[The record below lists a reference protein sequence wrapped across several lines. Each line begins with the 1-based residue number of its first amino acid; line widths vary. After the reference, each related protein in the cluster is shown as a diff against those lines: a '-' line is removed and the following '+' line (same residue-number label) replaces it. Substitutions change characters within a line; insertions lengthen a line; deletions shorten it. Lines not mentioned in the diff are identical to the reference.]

1 MSFMAS
7 VRERMSSMFE
17 LSVFASEETKRIG
30 IYGPPNS
37 GKSTLANQIC
47 KDWTGE
53 PLGAEGP
60 MPHETRRAK
69 KKEDVTIEHD
79 GNEVTIDIVDT
90 PGVATEVDA
99 AEFTEFDMEEE
110 ASKRRAREATE
121 GIAEA
126 MHWLREDVDGVIYM
140 MDSTED
146 PFMQVNTM
154 ILGIIESND
163 MPVLVLANKTDL
175 GDADS
180 ERIAEAFPQ
189 HTTLPV
195 SAKEG
200 DNLEDVYKQIAAKFG

>member
-1 MSFMAS
+1 MKIVQNVRKKFSSF
-7 VRERMSSMFE
+7 FDG
-17 LSVFASEETKRIG
+17 FGNSEPKRIG

-60 MPHETRRAK
+60 VPHETRRVK
-69 KKEDVTIEHD
+69 KRENVTIEHE
-79 GNEVTIDIVDT
+79 GNKVTIDIVDT
-90 PGVATEVDA
+90 PGVATEVNDND
-99 AEFTEFDMEEE
+99 FLDKGMD
-110 ASKRRAREATE
+110 KDRARNRSREATE

-126 MHWLREDVDGVIYM
+126 MQWLREDIDGVIYM

-154 ILGIIESND
+154 LLGIIESHD
-163 MPVLVLANKTDL
+163 MPAIVLANKIDL
-175 GDADS
+175 QESDAQK
-180 ERIAEAFPQ
+180 IADAFPQ
-189 HTTLPV
+189 HVTLPV

-200 DNLEDVYKQIAAKFG
+200 DNLDDIYKQIAIKFGD

>member
-1 MSFMAS
+1 MQN
-7 VRERMSSMFE
+7 VRKRFSSLFDMFGD
-17 LSVFASEETKRIG
+17 EETKRIG

-37 GKSTLANQIC
+37 GKSTLANRIC

-79 GNEVTIDIVDT
+79 GKEVTIDIVDT
-90 PGVATEVDA
+90 PGVATEVDD
-99 AEFTEFDMEEE
+99 AEFAEFGMEEE
-110 ASKRRAREATE
+110 ASRQRAREATE

-154 ILGIIESND
+154 LLGIIESHN
-163 MPVLVLANKTDL
+163 MPAVVLANKIDKEDS
-175 GDADS
+175 DAQ
-180 ERIAEAFPQ
+180 RIADAFPQ
-189 HTTLPV
+189 HTTVPV

-200 DNLEDVYKQIAAKFG
+200 SNMDDVYKQIANKFG